1 MSFFKKQDSDDR
13 LSLFLRLVVYLSAS
27 LAGLATVFIVG
38 YILLKGIPFL
48 RPELF
53 SWTYNSEN
61 VSMLPAL
68 LNTILMAILALLI
81 ALPIGIGASVYLT
94 EYAKSGNPLVTVV
107 RLATETLSGIP
118 SVIYGLF
125 GALFFVKFLN
135 LGLSIVAGAATLSIM
150 ILPLIMRTTE
160 EALLSVEDGYRE
172 GSFAIGA
179 GKLRTI
185 FQVVL
190 PSALPGIFSGVVLAF
205 PYIVWE
211 IWKFISPALMPN
223 EKKNSIFYINA
234 IWILFMTG
242 VLTGYFLILPFAIN
256 FGLLFKVSDNIVQ
269 LFDLSDYTTL
279 FLQVTMGMGVV
290 FLFPIAV
297 YILTSIGI
305 LTPKFLRTYRRHA
318 IVLIMV
324 VAAIITPAD
333 VLSMMAAALP
343 LVLLYEISVVMS
355 NIIYKKMQKKS
366 T

>member
-118 SVIYGLF
+118 SIIYGLF
-125 GALFFVKFLN
+125 GALFFVKFSN
-135 LGLSIVAGAATLSIM
+135 LGLSIIAGAATLSIM

-172 GSFAIGA
+172 GSFALGA

-190 PSALPGIFSGVVLAF
+190 PSALPGIFSGVVLALGRVIGESAALIF
-205 PYIVWE
+205 TAGTVAEVAKSLTSSGRTLAVHMYL
-211 IWKFISPALMPN
+211 ISGEGIYVNQTYAT
-223 EKKNSIFYINA
+223 A
-234 IWILFMTG
+234 VIL
-242 VLTGYFLILPFAIN
+242 LILVIVMN
-256 FGLLFKVSDNIVQ
+256 LLSEW
-269 LFDLSDYTTL
+269 
-279 FLQVTMGMGVV
+279 
-290 FLFPIAV
+290 IANK
-297 YILTSIGI
+297 LGRN
-305 LTPKFLRTYRRHA
+305 KH
-318 IVLIMV
+318 
-324 VAAIITPAD
+324 
-333 VLSMMAAALP
+333 
-343 LVLLYEISVVMS
+343 E
-355 NIIYKKMQKKS
+355 
-366 T
+366 

>member
-135 LGLSIVAGAATLSIM
+135 LGLSIIAGAATLSIM

-172 GSFAIGA
+172 GSFALGA

-190 PSALPGIFSGVVLAF
+190 PSALPGIFSGVVLALGRVIGESAALIF
-205 PYIVWE
+205 TAGTVAEVAKSLTSSGRTLAVHMYL
-211 IWKFISPALMPN
+211 ISGEGIYVNQTYAT
-223 EKKNSIFYINA
+223 A
-234 IWILFMTG
+234 V
-242 VLTGYFLILPFAIN
+242 VLLILVIVMN
-256 FGLLFKVSDNIVQ
+256 LLSEW
-269 LFDLSDYTTL
+269 
-279 FLQVTMGMGVV
+279 
-290 FLFPIAV
+290 IANK
-297 YILTSIGI
+297 LGRN
-305 LTPKFLRTYRRHA
+305 KH
-318 IVLIMV
+318 
-324 VAAIITPAD
+324 
-333 VLSMMAAALP
+333 
-343 LVLLYEISVVMS
+343 E
-355 NIIYKKMQKKS
+355 
-366 T
+366 

>member
-172 GSFAIGA
+172 GNFALGA

-190 PSALPGIFSGVVLAF
+190 PSALPGIFSGVVLALGRVIGESAALIF
-205 PYIVWE
+205 TAGTVAEVAKSFTSSGRTLAVHMYL
-211 IWKFISPALMPN
+211 ISGEGIYVNQTYAT
-223 EKKNSIFYINA
+223 A
-234 IWILFMTG
+234 VIL
-242 VLTGYFLILPFAIN
+242 LILVIVMN
-256 FGLLFKVSDNIVQ
+256 LLSEW
-269 LFDLSDYTTL
+269 
-279 FLQVTMGMGVV
+279 
-290 FLFPIAV
+290 IANK
-297 YILTSIGI
+297 LGRN
-305 LTPKFLRTYRRHA
+305 KH
-318 IVLIMV
+318 
-324 VAAIITPAD
+324 
-333 VLSMMAAALP
+333 
-343 LVLLYEISVVMS
+343 E
-355 NIIYKKMQKKS
+355 
-366 T
+366 

>member
-118 SVIYGLF
+118 SIIYGLF

-135 LGLSIVAGAATLSIM
+135 LGLSIIAGAATLSIM

-172 GSFAIGA
+172 GSFALGA

-190 PSALPGIFSGVVLAF
+190 PSALPGIFSGVILALGRV
-205 PYIVWE
+205 IGE
-211 IWKFISPALMPN
+211 SAAL
-223 EKKNSIFYINA
+223 IFTA
-234 IWILFMTG
+234 GT
-242 VLTGYFLILPFAIN
+242 VAEVA
-256 FGLLFKVSDNIVQ
+256 KS
-269 LFDLSDYTTL
+269 
-279 FLQVTMGMGVV
+279 
-290 FLFPIAV
+290 
-297 YILTSIGI
+297 LTSSGRTLAVHMYLISGEGI
-305 LTPKFLRTYRRHA
+305 YVNQTYA
-318 IVLIMV
+318 TAVIL
-324 VAAIITPAD
+324 
-333 VLSMMAAALP
+333 
-343 LVLLYEISVVMS
+343 LVLVIVMNLLS
-355 NIIYKKMQKKS
+355 EWIANKLGRNKHE
-366 T
+366 

>member
-118 SVIYGLF
+118 SIIYGLF

-135 LGLSIVAGAATLSIM
+135 LGLSIIAGAATLSIM

-160 EALLSVEDGYRE
+160 EALLSVEEGYRE
-172 GSFAIGA
+172 GSFALGA

-190 PSALPGIFSGVVLAF
+190 PSALPGIFSGVVLALGRVIGESAALIF
-205 PYIVWE
+205 TAGTVAEVAKSLTSSGRTLAVHMYL
-211 IWKFISPALMPN
+211 ISGEGIYVNQTYAT
-223 EKKNSIFYINA
+223 A
-234 IWILFMTG
+234 VIL
-242 VLTGYFLILPFAIN
+242 LILVIVMN
-256 FGLLFKVSDNIVQ
+256 LLSEW
-269 LFDLSDYTTL
+269 
-279 FLQVTMGMGVV
+279 
-290 FLFPIAV
+290 IANK
-297 YILTSIGI
+297 LGRN
-305 LTPKFLRTYRRHA
+305 KH
-318 IVLIMV
+318 
-324 VAAIITPAD
+324 
-333 VLSMMAAALP
+333 
-343 LVLLYEISVVMS
+343 E
-355 NIIYKKMQKKS
+355 
-366 T
+366 

>member
-27 LAGLATVFIVG
+27 LAGLATIFIVG

-135 LGLSIVAGAATLSIM
+135 LGLSIIAGAATLSIM

-172 GSFAIGA
+172 GSFALGA

-190 PSALPGIFSGVVLAF
+190 PSALPGIFSGVVLALGRVIGESAALIF
-205 PYIVWE
+205 TAGTVAEVAKSLTSSGRTLAVHMYL
-211 IWKFISPALMPN
+211 ISGEGIYVNQTYAT
-223 EKKNSIFYINA
+223 A
-234 IWILFMTG
+234 VIL
-242 VLTGYFLILPFAIN
+242 LILVIVMN
-256 FGLLFKVSDNIVQ
+256 LLSEW
-269 LFDLSDYTTL
+269 
-279 FLQVTMGMGVV
+279 
-290 FLFPIAV
+290 IANK
-297 YILTSIGI
+297 LGRN
-305 LTPKFLRTYRRHA
+305 KH
-318 IVLIMV
+318 
-324 VAAIITPAD
+324 
-333 VLSMMAAALP
+333 
-343 LVLLYEISVVMS
+343 E
-355 NIIYKKMQKKS
+355 
-366 T
+366 

>member
-1 MSFFKKQDSDDR
+1 MSFFKKQDSDDS

-172 GSFAIGA
+172 GSFALGA

-190 PSALPGIFSGVVLAF
+190 PSALPGIFSGVVLALGRVIGESAALIF
-205 PYIVWE
+205 TAGTVAEVAKSLTSSGRTLAVHMYL
-211 IWKFISPALMPN
+211 ISGEGIYVNQTYAT
-223 EKKNSIFYINA
+223 A
-234 IWILFMTG
+234 VIL
-242 VLTGYFLILPFAIN
+242 LILVIVMN
-256 FGLLFKVSDNIVQ
+256 LLSEW
-269 LFDLSDYTTL
+269 
-279 FLQVTMGMGVV
+279 
-290 FLFPIAV
+290 IANK
-297 YILTSIGI
+297 LGRN
-305 LTPKFLRTYRRHA
+305 KH
-318 IVLIMV
+318 
-324 VAAIITPAD
+324 
-333 VLSMMAAALP
+333 
-343 LVLLYEISVVMS
+343 E
-355 NIIYKKMQKKS
+355 
-366 T
+366 

>member
-53 SWTYNSEN
+53 SCTYNSEN

-118 SVIYGLF
+118 SIIYGLF

-135 LGLSIVAGAATLSIM
+135 LGLSIIAGAATLSIM

-172 GSFAIGA
+172 GSFALGA

-190 PSALPGIFSGVVLAF
+190 PSALPGIFSGVVLALGRVIGESAALIF
-205 PYIVWE
+205 TAGTVAEVAKSLTSSGRTLAVHMYL
-211 IWKFISPALMPN
+211 ISGEGIYVNQTYAT
-223 EKKNSIFYINA
+223 A
-234 IWILFMTG
+234 VIL
-242 VLTGYFLILPFAIN
+242 LILVIVMN
-256 FGLLFKVSDNIVQ
+256 LLSEW
-269 LFDLSDYTTL
+269 
-279 FLQVTMGMGVV
+279 
-290 FLFPIAV
+290 IANK
-297 YILTSIGI
+297 LGRN
-305 LTPKFLRTYRRHA
+305 KH
-318 IVLIMV
+318 
-324 VAAIITPAD
+324 
-333 VLSMMAAALP
+333 
-343 LVLLYEISVVMS
+343 E
-355 NIIYKKMQKKS
+355 
-366 T
+366 

>member
-135 LGLSIVAGAATLSIM
+135 LGLSIIAGAATLSIM

-160 EALLSVEDGYRE
+160 EALLSVEDGFRE
-172 GSFAIGA
+172 GSFALGA

-190 PSALPGIFSGVVLAF
+190 PSALPGIFSGVVLALGRVIGESAALIF
-205 PYIVWE
+205 TAGTVAEVAKSLTSSGRTLAVHMYL
-211 IWKFISPALMPN
+211 ISGEGIYVNQTYAT
-223 EKKNSIFYINA
+223 A
-234 IWILFMTG
+234 VIL
-242 VLTGYFLILPFAIN
+242 LILVIVMN
-256 FGLLFKVSDNIVQ
+256 LLSEW
-269 LFDLSDYTTL
+269 
-279 FLQVTMGMGVV
+279 
-290 FLFPIAV
+290 IANK
-297 YILTSIGI
+297 LGRN
-305 LTPKFLRTYRRHA
+305 KH
-318 IVLIMV
+318 
-324 VAAIITPAD
+324 
-333 VLSMMAAALP
+333 
-343 LVLLYEISVVMS
+343 E
-355 NIIYKKMQKKS
+355 
-366 T
+366 

>member
-27 LAGLATVFIVG
+27 LAGLATVFIVA

-172 GSFAIGA
+172 GSFALGA

-190 PSALPGIFSGVVLAF
+190 PSALPGIFSGVVLALGRVIGESAALIF
-205 PYIVWE
+205 TAGTVAEVAKSFTSSGRTLAVHMYL
-211 IWKFISPALMPN
+211 ISGEGIYVNQTYAT
-223 EKKNSIFYINA
+223 A
-234 IWILFMTG
+234 VIL
-242 VLTGYFLILPFAIN
+242 LILVIVMN
-256 FGLLFKVSDNIVQ
+256 LLSEW
-269 LFDLSDYTTL
+269 
-279 FLQVTMGMGVV
+279 
-290 FLFPIAV
+290 IANK
-297 YILTSIGI
+297 LGRN
-305 LTPKFLRTYRRHA
+305 KH
-318 IVLIMV
+318 
-324 VAAIITPAD
+324 
-333 VLSMMAAALP
+333 
-343 LVLLYEISVVMS
+343 E
-355 NIIYKKMQKKS
+355 
-366 T
+366 